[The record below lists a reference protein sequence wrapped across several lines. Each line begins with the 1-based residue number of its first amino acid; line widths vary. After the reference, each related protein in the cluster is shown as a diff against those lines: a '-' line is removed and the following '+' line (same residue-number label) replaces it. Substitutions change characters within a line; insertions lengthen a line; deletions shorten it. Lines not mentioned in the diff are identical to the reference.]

1 MTITRPLLAAAIIA
15 AALPAAAGA
24 APRSTGLRS
33 AKFDLTLTGSQSTV
47 WHYEHVANPDDG
59 CDAGSKGDGSQLIR
73 YSTPRPLGI
82 EVYQAKPS
90 SSLLGAFGPRPH
102 VSPPVGDSLR
112 LKASAEREADYKVDF
127 GAVDPSRCPAQ
138 GSGDGDGGAP
148 APLPDCGKR
157 TGTIDLELDFA
168 KKDQLAL
175 TGTDPAFPSE
185 GLESAY
191 TLCEIEIGGPHGPE
205 ANGELLRGA
214 ARTAEA
220 KLFDKRRR
228 KVTVHAS
235 GVFPYAYGE
244 ATGKTIVTYNLT
256 LKRKR

>member
-1 MTITRPLLAAAIIA
+1 MKSTRPLLAAAIVA

-24 APRSTGLRS
+24 AAPRTGLRT

-47 WHYEHVANPDDG
+47 WHFEHIANPDG
-59 CDAGSKGDGSQLIR
+59 CDAASKGDGSQLIR

-82 EVYQAKPS
+82 EVYQAKRNSP
-90 SSLLGAFGPRPH
+90 LLGAFGPRPH
-102 VSPPVGDSLR
+102 VSPPVGDALP
-112 LKASAEREADYKVDF
+112 LKANAEREGDYKVDF
-127 GAVDPSRCPAQ
+127 GAIDPARCPAQ
-138 GSGDGDGGAP
+138 GSGDGGDIP
-148 APLPDCGKR
+148 APLPDCGTR
-157 TGTIDLELDFA
+157 TGTIELELDFT
-168 KKDQLAL
+168 KKNQLAL
-175 TGTDPAFPSE
+175 TGTGPAFPSE

-214 ARTAEA
+214 AHTAEA

-235 GVFPYAYGE
+235 GVFPYAYGG